1 MRRMKKCVKTQ
12 SDSNSL
18 SFRELEFLT
27 RFWLAI
33 FFTLNH
39 SVIAGE
45 KAMLLQG
52 AVDIFVQVIKRSC
65 KGKGNGSG
73 LAGDSAATYRYFYII
88 LALLP
93 LAVTEKNG
101 EYDVKVTVRGGG
113 GTGQGGAVSL
123 ALARALDDLN
133 EDVHSTLK
141 EHGLL
146 TRDDRMVERKKY
158 GQPKARKKFQFSKR

>member
-1 MRRMKKCVKTQ
+1 MAQENYIGRRKT
-12 SDSNSL
+12 STARL
-18 SFRELEFLT
+18 Y
-27 RFWLAI
+27 I
-33 FFTLNH
+33 
-39 SVIAGE
+39 
-45 KAMLLQG
+45 KA
-52 AVDIFVQVIKRSC
+52 
-65 KGKGNGSG
+65 GSG
-73 LAGDSAATYRYFYII
+73 EFIVNGKPIDEFFKTKAQNNI
-88 LALLP
+88 ALLP

-113 GTGQGGAVSL
+113 VTGQAGAVSL